1 MKKQLL
7 ASTMLVAAGA
17 LASGVAQAKFDV
29 TVNGYQEGIVGI
41 QLQSDTDLGYET
53 STLDVDYDGEIH
65 FNARTELDNG
75 IAIRAHVE
83 LENGHGTGSDRIDE
97 EYIIVRGNFGQITI
111 GAEDNAGHLMTIGY
125 SGSWATGVGQ
135 NLSFDIGD
143 FINRGS
149 GTEEILW
156 DNRLVAGDNDSTK
169 ITYYS
174 PRMGGFQ
181 IGASYIPT
189 FNQDTNSAT
198 GPGSNADTEQH
209 DGIALGANFQRK
221 FGNFGLGVGVGYIQA
236 AGAQNGAAPDD
247 EDTEAYNVGARFDF
261 GPARIAVGYKV
272 IDNSPG
278 GSAQTGTNID
288 LGGRLTFGP
297 NRFSLTYI
305 MGENDIDEEV
315 NRYMLS
321 YARTLGPG
329 VSLTANY
336 MWNESETA
344 TTSID
349 GSAISTSIKLRF

>member
-41 QLQSDTDLGYET
+41 TFQDESDLGHET
-53 STLDVDYDGEIH
+53 STLDVDFDGEIH

-83 LENGHGTGSDRIDE
+83 LENGHGSASSDVIDE

-111 GAEDNAGHLMTIGY
+111 GSEDNAGHLMTIGY
-125 SGSWATGVGQ
+125 TGSWATGVGQ
-135 NLSFDIGD
+135 NLSFDVED
-143 FINRGS
+143 FMVTAGRS
-149 GTEEILW
+149 REILW
-156 DNRLVAGDNDSTK
+156 DSRLVAGDNDSTK

-181 IGASYIPT
+181 IGASYIPE
-189 FNQDTNSAT
+189 FRQD
-198 GPGSNADTEQH
+198 SNATPNADNNQH

-236 AGAQNGAAPDD
+236 SGAQNGTSTDD
-247 EDTEAYNVGARFDF
+247 EDTEAYNAAARFDF

-272 IDNSPG
+272 IENHPS
-278 GSAQTGTNID
+278 GSSRTGTLMDI
-288 LGGRLTFGP
+288 GGRLTFGP

-305 MGENDIDEEV
+305 MGENDVDDEQS
-315 NRYMLS
+315 RAMLS
-321 YARTLGPG
+321 YSRTLGPG

-336 MWNESETA
+336 MWNEFEPASG
-344 TTSID
+344 TSID
-349 GSAISTSIKLRF
+349 GSALSTSIKLRF